1 MAFKIRLS
9 IYLILHH
16 MYSFPDSPNCI
27 ESLVIFQKMEYCD
40 ILLLKAENISTT
52 YIYIYIGSKLVII
65 LARENQTSLR
75 PLPVTPQIKPSSG
88 VEIKSQ

>member
-16 MYSFPDSPNCI
+16 IYSFPDSPNCI

-52 YIYIYIGSKLVII
+52 YIYIGSKLVII